1 MAYVVC
7 APASPGATTLPSEC
21 VAVVPLTW
29 MRFPTRTARLNPATS
44 SHVVPESTY
53 NTQQCRC
60 GNTAQTGTK
69 LAKPDFCCRDGNAA
83 KVLSNDGCKRLCSH
97 VRYGGWALR

>member
-1 MAYVVC
+1 MAPQLTPSAVTAASALSMAYVVC

-53 NTQQCRC
+53 MNNPQQ
-60 GNTAQTGTK
+60 
-69 LAKPDFCCRDGNAA
+69 CRDGNAA
-83 KVLSNDGCKRLCSH
+83 KVLSNDGCKRWRSH
-97 VRYGGWALR
+97 VRHGASALR